1 MLVITKKDMTLIVVK
16 LISKNLLAFT
26 RKRCNLIG

>member
-1 MLVITKKDMTLIVVK
+1 MLVITKKDMNLIVVK
-16 LISKNLLAFT
+16 LISINLLAFT

>member
-1 MLVITKKDMTLIVVK
+1 MLVITKKDMTLMVVK
-16 LISKNLLAFT
+16 LISINLLAFT

>member
-1 MLVITKKDMTLIVVK
+1 MLVITRKDMTLIVVK
-16 LISKNLLAFT
+16 LISINLLAFT